1 MLRQETDT
9 ESIRRGT
16 IHIHVIS
23 NPQDSYVPQ
32 PFLESSKRIDECV
45 YTNVAK
51 TLFGSLDKV
60 QNPA

>member
-1 MLRQETDT
+1 
-9 ESIRRGT
+9 
-16 IHIHVIS
+16 
-23 NPQDSYVPQ
+23 
-32 PFLESSKRIDECV
+32 LESSKRIDECV